1 MATKKLLLL
10 EVNHYHMRK
19 EWTEPMIT
27 ESLNMAE
34 ILLLED
40 EPADAY
46 LIKIALRESR
56 IMANLHHVSDGQEG
70 LAFLN
75 KTGRYANMP
84 RPDLIFLDLNMPRM
98 NGSEFLIEIKKNT
111 KFNTIPVIVLTT
123 SDLESDVMRSYQLGA
138 ASYITKPVD
147 MTQFISA
154 IHQLGNY
161 WFSLVRLPHGHK
173 T

>member
-1 MATKKLLLL
+1 
-10 EVNHYHMRK
+10 
-19 EWTEPMIT
+19 MIT
-27 ESLNMAE
+27 ESLNMVD

-46 LIKIALRESR
+46 LVKMALKESK
-56 IMANLHHVSDGQEG
+56 IMANLHHVVDGREG
-70 LAFLN
+70 LDFL
-75 KTGRYANMP
+75 KKVGKYPDAV

-98 NGSEFLIEIKKNT
+98 NGAEFLMEIKKDPALND
-111 KFNTIPVIVLTT
+111 IPVVVLTT
-123 SDLESDVMRSYQLGA
+123 SDVEKDVVRCYQLGA

-161 WFSLVRLPHGHK
+161 WFTLVRLPQSHK
-173 T
+173 V

>member
-1 MATKKLLLL
+1 
-10 EVNHYHMRK
+10 
-19 EWTEPMIT
+19 MIT
-27 ESLNMAE
+27 ESSSLNTAD

-46 LIKIALRESR
+46 LVKMALKESR
-56 IMANLHHVSDGQEG
+56 IMANLHHVVDGREG
-70 LAFLN
+70 IEFLN
-75 KTGRYANMP
+75 KVGKYSDVP

-98 NGSEFLIEIKKNT
+98 NGSEFLIEIKADEKL
-111 KFNTIPVIVLTT
+111 KDIPVVVLTT
-123 SDLESDVMRSYQLGA
+123 SDVENDVVRCYQLGA

-161 WFSLVRLPHGHK
+161 WFTLVRLPQNHK
-173 T
+173 L